1 MLKLKLQYFDYLMWR
16 ANSLEET
23 LMLGKTEN
31 KRRRMKW
38 LDGIANTMDM
48 NLSKLQEIVKDRWA
62 GHAAINGVVKTW
74 TLFSDWT
81 TTILKFFDNKKFVWQ
96 LNFLSFFT
104 FIKLK
109 LDDLK
114 CSANFCY
121 TSKDSGI
128 HTYIHSF
135 FILFSIMV
143 SDKILKYFSVLY
155 SWTLLFIHFTYTSLH
170 LLTQNFLQLL
180 TYLDF
185 CELQ

>member
-1 MLKLKLQYFDYLMWR
+1 MLKLKLQYFDHLMRR

-23 LMLGKTEN
+23 LMLGKIEN

-38 LDGIANTMDM
+38 LDGIASTMDM

-62 GHAAINGVVKTW
+62 ECVAINGDAKSW
-74 TLFSDWT
+74 TQLSDWK
-81 TTILKFFDNKKFVWQ
+81 TILKFFNNKKFLWQ

-109 LDDLK
+109 LNDLK
-114 CSANFCY
+114 CSVNFCY

-135 FILFSIMV
+135 FIFFSIMV

-170 LLTQNFLQLL
+170 L
-180 TYLDF
+180 
-185 CELQ
+185 